1 MLPTSAYLGVGGG
14 DSSTSVGGGG
24 VVTLRC
30 RAANAHGVVL
40 SRDVTLQPVPDVSW
54 EPVVTAA
61 AAAAGGVAA
70 LTCGATRHAQY
81 VRVAAWYRADRM
93 LTIDAPTPESRYIMA
108 GNSLLVRGA
117 SPADIGAYSC
127 LARHSLSGQ
136 TKRSAPATLTLSPS
150 DASTAPRLLPAA
162 AELSVP
168 AGADVCLPC
177 VASDQPAPHYT
188 WYREWAG
195 RLQPVE
201 VGGGGSGVWWWAQG
215 AALCLR
221 SVTRASA
228 GAWLCKAYNVFGDAT
243 AHARLH
249 VTDALRV
256 TVAPL
261 VLVCTDYP
269 HSSLT
274 THMIFFNR
282 SAGGYWDQESE
293 SPDMNKH
300 DFTLIWRPYDYFANF
315 IARVVADTGSTVR
328 FNCSSS
334 EAGASLSWL
343 HDGAAAGAGAELV
356 VRGVARAHRGAYQ
369 CFARLADHAAHAT
382 AELRL
387 GGHTLSVRHALPHN
401 SSITQ
406 HMPCK
411 QRIIVSNWTSI
422 TLCSNKTNN
431 RSTA

>member
-1 MLPTSAYLGVGGG
+1 MCSERRL
-14 DSSTSVGGGG
+14 
-24 VVTLRC
+24 
-30 RAANAHGVVL
+30 
-40 SRDVTLQPVPDVSW
+40 
-54 EPVVTAA
+54 
-61 AAAAGGVAA
+61 
-70 LTCGATRHAQY
+70 
-81 VRVAAWYRADRM
+81 
-93 LTIDAPTPESRYIMA
+93 
-108 GNSLLVRGA
+108 
-117 SPADIGAYSC
+117 
-127 LARHSLSGQ
+127 
-136 TKRSAPATLTLSPS
+136 
-150 DASTAPRLLPAA
+150 TAPRLLPAA

-261 VLVCTDYP
+261 VLV
-269 HSSLT
+269 
-274 THMIFFNR
+274 
-282 SAGGYWDQESE
+282 
-293 SPDMNKH
+293 
-300 DFTLIWRPYDYFANF
+300 
-315 IARVVADTGSTVR
+315 ADTGSTVR

-387 GGHTLSVRHALPHN
+387 GDSAPELHYTFIEQALRLEVLCRCAAPRPDRSALRFTWLLDDQPLDQYRAQHRYFISQESSANGDVVSVLNMTAAAATDGGRYTCRAHN
-401 SSITQ
+401 QLGRAAHSARLNIYGK
-406 HMPCK
+406 MPP
-411 QRIIVSNWTSI
+411 R
-422 TLCSNKTNN
+422 
-431 RSTA
+431 